1 MEKCTKFNQRIQTP
15 QAKGAKQTD
24 NISPKKPID
33 RYRAAIFY
41 DDEDEN
47 TSKPKLEKLISQDK
61 ERIERERQEQIDKK
75 KAKKDS
81 KNDTKKESVNETKK
95 ETTRKEQS
103 KKKMET
109 SAEKFKLFL
118 ESDIPIQTK
127 EQSEADNSK
136 VQKSDD
142 DEGDDIVVVK
152 PQSPQEVESSSPA
165 HHSKTPSQGTPSQGT
180 PPAWKPKNKRPST
193 SNDDSVKKRIR
204 TSPESDEGP
213 AKSPIDQ
220 ILRGVVFVISG
231 IQVFLLGLSF
241 FPNQMCK
248 NY

>member
-1 MEKCTKFNQRIQTP
+1 MEKCTKFNQRIETP
-15 QAKGAKQTD
+15 PAKASKQTE

-47 TSKPKLEKLISQDK
+47 TSKPKLEKLISEDK

-95 ETTRKEQS
+95 ETTREEQS

-118 ESDIPIQTK
+118 GSDIPTETK
-127 EQSEADNSK
+127 GQSEGDNSK
-136 VQKSDD
+136 VQKTGDDD
-142 DEGDDIVVVK
+142 DEDDDIVVIK
-152 PQSPQEVESSSPA
+152 PQSPQKVDLNSPA
-165 HHSKTPSQGTPSQGT
+165 HHSKTPSQGT

-193 SNDDSVKKRIR
+193 SNDDSAKKRIR
-204 TSPESDEGP
+204 TSPEPDKGP
-213 AKSPIDQ
+213 AKAPIDQ

-231 IQVFLLGLSF
+231 IQVYMFGFSSF
-241 FPNQMCK
+241 FQI
-248 NY
+248 